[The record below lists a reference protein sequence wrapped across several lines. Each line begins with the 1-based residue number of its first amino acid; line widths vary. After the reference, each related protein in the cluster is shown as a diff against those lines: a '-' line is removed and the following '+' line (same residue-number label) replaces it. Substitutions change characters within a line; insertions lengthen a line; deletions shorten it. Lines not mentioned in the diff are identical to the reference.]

1 MTIMPDTLKK
11 GTYLWHKDSFFSV
24 IKKKLHV
31 EERKGFVKNNFLSE
45 NCPLTPFLN
54 WISGENYEKC

>member
-24 IKKKLHV
+24 IKKKLQV
-31 EERKGFVKNNFLSE
+31 QLKK
-45 NCPLTPFLN
+45 
-54 WISGENYEKC
+54 EKALLKTTFCLKIAP